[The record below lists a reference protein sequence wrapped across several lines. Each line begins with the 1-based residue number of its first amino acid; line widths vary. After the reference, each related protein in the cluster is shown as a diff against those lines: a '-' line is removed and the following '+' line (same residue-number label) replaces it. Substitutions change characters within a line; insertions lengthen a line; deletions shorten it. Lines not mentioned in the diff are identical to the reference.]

1 MLNFE
6 ITIFVVS
13 KLNIIDI
20 GTLLYRVKF
29 SFEYLYQLTN
39 IYQLTPV
46 YGDLTDFPPAHYEE
60 HIDASTHGLHLFGTS
75 TTFQ

>member
-1 MLNFE
+1 MLKFD
-6 ITIFVVS
+6 ITKFVIS
-13 KLNIIDI
+13 KLNIIAI
-20 GTLLYRVKF
+20 STLPYRVKF

-39 IYQLTPV
+39 LYQLIPI
-46 YGDLTDFPPAHYEE
+46 YGDLTDFLQAHYEE